1 MSISIRDQLSPQM
14 QRLLGRVRDKRPV
27 LAAAGAAVEGISI
40 RAFRDASLRAT
51 EWEPLTDAT
60 LERKGGKGNLLIDS
74 GAMVHSIKHV
84 VGAGQVEIGSD
95 RVYAPT
101 HQFGRGAIPARPFM
115 PIVGE
120 SLTPEA
126 ASDVRDAVERVLR
139 SAAR

>member
-14 QRLLGRVRDKRPV
+14 RRLLSKVKDKRPV

-51 EWEPLTDAT
+51 EWEPLTEQT

-84 VGAGQVEIGSD
+84 VGADSVEIGSD

-101 HQFGRGAIPARPFM
+101 HQFGRDAIPARPFI
-115 PIVGE
+115 PVVGD
-120 SLTPEA
+120 SLTPA
-126 ASDVRDAVERVLR
+126 AQADVRDAVERVLQ
-139 SAAR
+139 AAVR